1 MIQLI
6 HVPNIILDAVDD
18 DCDYD
23 DNDNYDGDANN
34 DYDKD
39 HEC

>member
-1 MIQLI
+1 MKQLI

-23 DNDNYDGDANN
+23 DNDNYDGNANH

-39 HEC
+39 H